1 MIMQGN
7 AKDASQAV
15 HLKNSQ
21 RAIKGIC
28 KQLSDMPKPFS
39 DALESCLKLPARYA
53 TAKLPA
59 RYATAKLP
67 ARLTLGLAE
76 LPEDLVR
83 WAIVAESKRAD
94 KHPQKLTE
102 QHQPL
107 YSTDL
112 HCFSRARSLGNIL
125 CWDQPLLVLTR
136 METLQ
141 GKSII
146 WRRTALGCSAVT

>member
-1 MIMQGN
+1 MRRKQFI
-7 AKDASQAV
+7 
-15 HLKNSQ
+15 LKNSQ
-21 RAIKGIC
+21 RAVKGVC
-28 KQLSDMPKPFS
+28 EQLSDMPKPFS
-39 DALESCLKLPARYA
+39 DALESCV
-53 TAKLPA
+53 
-59 RYATAKLP
+59 KLP

-76 LPEDLVR
+76 LPEDLVC
-83 WAIVAESKRAD
+83 WVIVAESKRAG
-94 KHPQKLTE
+94 KHPQILTE

-141 GKSII
+141 CKSII